1 MDVAQLLAD
10 RTENIKPLLW
20 KRVWQFL
27 LMTTLWHSHSTQV
40 HTGEM
45 KICVHKISFIKRY
58 FIGILSFIGII
69 IHKNQKLEAN
79 QMSLHLTEDIRNVY
93 PHNGVLLGNQK
104 KNKSLTQQNGW
115 TFQLLFWVL
124 IQKNT
129 CYVIFFFQELH
140 GETKTNIYFSISHL
154 CIPLVWNLTSKGTKE
169 NSLMWWSCSNLD
181 FSMASMIIYIYQKA
195 SK

>member
-129 CYVIFFFQELH
+129 CYVIFFFKNSMEKQKLIYTFQYH
-140 GETKTNIYFSISHL
+140 TCVYLLCETWL
-154 CIPLVWNLTSKGTKE
+154 QKG
-169 NSLMWWSCSNLD
+169 
-181 FSMASMIIYIYQKA
+181 QKRILWCDGVVLI
-195 SK
+195 